1 MNAEIAVGWLNAQA
15 PAIEF
20 LPLDRGSTR
29 LCISGRV
36 SPVIHGMVRDARA
49 SLDELTD
56 RLQRQTAAAG
66 SMTILLCSCSRG
78 VGCTSLAVAWAAIA
92 SEKMSAAILECDWQR
107 PMLRE
112 TLGLPAGP
120 GWGEAFAGTCP
131 LDEVRTRIDGWPGL
145 AIYVLG
151 RDSGPVRGVDTR
163 QLASV
168 LDALKARHDL
178 VIIDGGPARLAAE
191 RYANITDHSIL
202 VCDANQCRSDDW
214 ARAWD
219 RLEETGANLAG
230 IIETFA

>member
-1 MNAEIAVGWLNAQA
+1 MNAEIAVGWLNAEA

-36 SPVIHGMVRDARA
+36 SPVIHGMIRDARTP
-49 SLDELTD
+49 LEELTD
-56 RLQRQTAAAG
+56 RLYGQMAAAG

-78 VGCTSLAVAWAAIA
+78 VGCTSLAMAWATIA
-92 SEKMSAAILECDWQR
+92 SEKMSAAIIECDWQR

-112 TLGLPAGP
+112 TLGLPSGP
-120 GWGEAFAGTCP
+120 GWGEALAGTCA

-145 AIYVLG
+145 AIYALG
-151 RDSGPVRGVDTR
+151 RGGSPARGVDNR
-163 QLASV
+163 QIISV
-168 LDALKARHDL
+168 LDALKVRHDF
-178 VIIDGGPARLAAE
+178 VVIDGGPARLAAE
-191 RYANITDHSIL
+191 RYAKIADHSVL
-202 VCDANQCRSDDW
+202 VCDANQCRNEDW

-219 RLEETGANLAG
+219 RLEETGARLAG

>member
-1 MNAEIAVGWLNAQA
+1 MKAEIAVGWLNAEA

-36 SPVIHGMVRDARA
+36 SPVIHGMIRDARA
-49 SLDELTD
+49 SLEELTD
-56 RLQRQTAAAG
+56 RLQAQTAAAG
-66 SMTILLCSCSRG
+66 STTILLCSCSRG

-112 TLGLPAGP
+112 TLGLPSGP
-120 GWGEAFAGTCP
+120 GWDEEFARTSS

-145 AIYVLG
+145 AIYAG
-151 RDSGPVRGVDTR
+151 RDGGRTRDVDNR
-163 QLASV
+163 QLVWV

-178 VIIDGGPARLAAE
+178 VIIDGGPARSDAQQ
-191 RYANITDHSIL
+191 YAKIADHCIL
-202 VCDANQCRSDDW
+202 VCDANQCRSDGW

>member
-1 MNAEIAVGWLNAQA
+1 MNADVAVGWLNGEA
-15 PAIEF
+15 PAVEF
-20 LPLDRGSTR
+20 MPLDRGSTR
-29 LCISGRV
+29 LCVNGKV

-56 RLQRQTAAAG
+56 RLQRQTASAG

-78 VGCTSLAVAWAAIA
+78 VGCTSLAIAWAAIA
-92 SEKMSAAILECDWQR
+92 SEKRSAAILECDWQR
-107 PMLRE
+107 PILRE
-112 TLGLPAGP
+112 MLGLPSGP
-120 GWGEAFAGTCP
+120 GWSEAFAGTCP

-145 AIYVLG
+145 AIYALG
-151 RDSGPVRGVDTR
+151 GDGRPMRGVDMR

-168 LDALKARHDL
+168 VDALKARHDV
-178 VIIDGGPARLAAE
+178 VIIDGGPARLCAE
-191 RYANITDHSIL
+191 RYAKIADHSIL

-219 RLEETGANLAG
+219 RLEETGGRLAG

>member
-1 MNAEIAVGWLNAQA
+1 MNAEIAVGWLDAQA

-29 LCISGRV
+29 LCINGRV
-36 SPVIHGMVRDARA
+36 SPVIHGMVRDARE
-49 SLDELTD
+49 SLDELTE
-56 RLQRQTAAAG
+56 RLQQESAAG
-66 SMTILLCSCSRG
+66 SMAILLCSCSRG

-92 SEKMSAAILECDWQR
+92 SEKRSAAILECDWER

-112 TLGLPAGP
+112 TLGLPPGAG
-120 GWGEAFAGTCP
+120 WSEAFAGMCP

-145 AIYVLG
+145 AIYALG
-151 RDSGPVRGVDTR
+151 GEGGRPRGVDMR
-163 QLASV
+163 QVASV

-178 VIIDGGPARLAAE
+178 VIIDGGPARLCAE
-191 RYANITDHSIL
+191 RYARIADHSVL
-202 VCDANQCRSDDW
+202 VCDVNQCRSDEW

-219 RLEETGANLAG
+219 RLEETGGRLAG